1 MNTILKTSL
10 TILLLIVSF
19 SANASRY
26 FDVEVNSDGVLEIQI
41 QGKETND
48 KLTFVD
54 AKGEIL
60 FVDTNIAQ
68 PYLKKVSLINL
79 PKGNYTLS
87 LENSNLISYKSIHK
101 TNTGIKIED
110 AGVVFKPKFKV
121 VNSNSRKVK
130 VSFTN
135 PTMEFTQM
143 KIYDAEGNLMM
154 DMKEK
159 DLVFEK
165 TLDFTKVPSG
175 EYSIAINNRGR
186 SYYEN
191 LNIQ

>member
-10 TILLLIVSF
+10 SIILLIASF
-19 SANASRY
+19 SADASRY
-26 FDVEVNSDGVLEIQI
+26 FDVRVNSDDVIEIQI
-41 QGKETND
+41 QGKEND
-48 KLTFVD
+48 GKLTFID

-68 PYLKKVSLINL
+68 PYLKKVSLRNL

-87 LENSNLISYKSIHK
+87 LENSSLVSYKSIHK
-101 TNTGIKIED
+101 TSTGIEIED
-110 AGVVFKPKFKV
+110 AAVVFKPKFKV
-121 VNSNSRKVK
+121 VNSNSRQVK
-130 VSFTN
+130 VYFTN

-143 KIYDAEGNLMM
+143 KVYDPEGNLMM
-154 DMKEK
+154 DMKEN
-159 DLVFEK
+159 DIVFKK
-165 TLDFTKVPSG
+165 TLDFTEVPSG
-175 EYSIAINNRGR
+175 EYSIAINSKGK